1 MIFVKILFISRTID
15 VFDIKPGDVILKE
28 NDSSTYAYVII
39 ETDAA
44 NGKFKAISAADPNGP
59 EEEVILRFRD
69 DCRRFDIR
77 EKAAHWEEDPLHP
90 ETTVGIRMVMKGC
103 KILQYDNSLRTNNL
117 LVVL

>member
-1 MIFVKILFISRTID
+1 MSL
-15 VFDIKPGDVILKE
+15 
-28 NDSSTYAYVII
+28 YQ
-39 ETDAA
+39 
-44 NGKFKAISAADPNGP
+44 
-59 EEEVILRFRD
+59 EEVILRFRD